1 MSASKL
7 LFFDTLKTAC
17 ADDWH
22 AYTHHEFVEQLGA
35 GTLSKAAF
43 QTYLVQDYLFLIQF
57 ARAHALAI
65 YKSTSLEDM
74 RAAASGVCAILD
86 VEMDLHVR
94 LCADWGLSQSDLEQ
108 SIEAS
113 QTIAY
118 TRFVLEAGQAGD
130 ILDLMVALAP
140 CMLGYA
146 EIGRDLQQRFSGV
159 DGEMAS
165 DHPYRSWIKEYSGE
179 EYQAVARAA
188 QATLEKHAHE
198 LLTDARRPRLE
209 KLFAQAT
216 RLEGDF
222 WQMGLA
228 AG

>member
-1 MSASKL
+1 MH
-7 LFFDTLKTAC
+7 FFDRLKTAC
-17 ADDWH
+17 ADDWQ
-22 AYTHHEFVEQLGA
+22 AYTRHQFVEMLGA
-35 GTLSKAAF
+35 GTLPKQAF

-57 ARAHALAI
+57 ARAHALAV

-74 RAAASGVCAILD
+74 RAAAAGVSAILD

-94 LCADWGLSQSDLEQ
+94 LCADWGLSPADLEQ

-146 EIGRDLQQRFSGV
+146 EIGSYLLQKFGQE
-159 DGEMAS
+159 DGTMAA
-165 DHPYRSWIKEYSGE
+165 DHPYRGWITEYSGE
-179 EYQAVARAA
+179 GYQMVSKMTAG
-188 QATLEKHAHE
+188 TLEKHAGE
-198 LLTDARRPRLE
+198 LLTEARRPRLE
-209 KLFAQAT
+209 KLFGQAT
-216 RLEGDF
+216 RLEADF
-222 WQMGLA
+222 WQMGLSA
-228 AG
+228 D

>member
-1 MSASKL
+1 MSSVKL

-35 GTLSKAAF
+35 GTLPKAAF

-74 RAAASGVCAILD
+74 RAAASGVYAILE

-108 SIEAS
+108 STEAS

-146 EIGRDLQQRFSGV
+146 EIGSDLQQRFSGA
-159 DGEMAS
+159 DGKVAA
-165 DHPYRSWIKEYSGE
+165 DHPYRSWINEYSGE
-179 EYQAVARAA
+179 EYQSVARAS
-188 QATLEKHAHE
+188 QATLEKHAGA
-198 LLTDARRPRLE
+198 LLTTARRPRLE
-209 KLFAQAT
+209 KLFGQAT
-216 RLEGDF
+216 RLESDF

-228 AG
+228 KG

>member
-1 MSASKL
+1 M
-7 LFFDTLKTAC
+7 LFFDTLKNAC

-22 AYTHHEFVEQLGA
+22 AYTHHEFIEQLGA
-35 GTLSKAAF
+35 GTLPKAAF

-74 RAAASGVCAILD
+74 RAAASGVYAILE

-94 LCADWGLSQSDLEQ
+94 LCSDWGLSQTDLEQ
-108 SIEAS
+108 STEAS

-146 EIGRDLQQRFSGV
+146 EIGSDLQERFSGA
-159 DGEMAS
+159 DGKMAE
-165 DHPYRSWIKEYSGE
+165 DHPYRSWINEYSGE
-179 EYQAVARAA
+179 EYQAVARAS
-188 QATLEKHAHE
+188 QATLEKHAGE
-198 LLTDARRPRLE
+198 LLTAARRPRLE

-216 RLEGDF
+216 RLESDF
-222 WQMGLA
+222 WQMGFA
-228 AG
+228 VG